1 MTAKEDESEA
11 SSFVAA
17 AAKAAKEEGQ
27 HANVRRGAGGALEM
41 DLNLGGVQTTVVGT
55 MDASPEGAEEAE
67 KVEGINLPFAVVPP
81 PMPPSSGSSDGSGT
95 VVQGVQDEVKT
106 GPGISAPLQLLSFN
120 LHALKFF
127 TPRCSLLCFT
137 GVSAETADE
146 CLEFIGTFFF
156 FLILS
161 LGSFQ
166 SDLVGRH
173 KLIVIAGEH
182 TQFLVVKVGNVS
194 TERVEEVTVM

>member
-1 MTAKEDESEA
+1 MPPPSSTCGAAALLTAKEDESEA

-106 GPGISAPLQLLSFN
+106 GPGISAPLKEGLQY
-120 LHALKFF
+120 KFVD
-127 TPRCSLLCFT
+127 PST
-137 GVSAETADE
+137 GQVLFFEPLDDDE
-146 CLEFIGTFFF
+146 DG
-156 FLILS
+156 
-161 LGSFQ
+161 
-166 SDLVGRH
+166 
-173 KLIVIAGEH
+173 A
-182 TQFLVVKVGNVS
+182 
-194 TERVEEVTVM
+194 